1 MSHTT
6 PSNRPPQFRQTS
18 DRSGQFRR
26 QPTGYWAFVPAQL
39 LPYPELT
46 WDDELHALLS
56 KADRAVARLDGA
68 SSILPNADLFVSMY
82 AMKEAVLSSQIEG
95 TQATVSDVV
104 AYKAEETLRPAD
116 KHIVEVLNYGEA
128 MRLGL
133 EGLAQRPISTELLR
147 QMHKPLLE
155 GGRGQ
160 EQRPGEIRQKQNWID
175 VDPNLKDLNRAKFVP
190 PPPHEMNQALYDL
203 QNFINDPA
211 PLPIL
216 VRCALAH
223 AQFETIHPFGDGNGR
238 IGRMLI
244 TLMLCDKTVL
254 DRPLLYLSY
263 YFKQN
268 KEVYYDALQRVR
280 IHGDWEG
287 WIKFFLKGV
296 DEVGREAT
304 ETARKIIELRERDR
318 ARLINAQGRGAATA
332 LAVLESLYRRPAVT
346 VKQAAEIGQVEISTA
361 NRLINNLVEMNLLD
375 EMTGRGRGRIF
386 AYREYLSLF
395 QWGTELSQPS
405 ETGTS

>member
-1 MSHTT
+1 MDESTQSNK
-6 PSNRPPQFRQTS
+6 PSQFRQTS
-18 DRSGQFRR
+18 DRAGRFRR

-39 LPYPELT
+39 LPYPELE
-46 WDDELHALLS
+46 WDDELHTLLS

-104 AYKAEETLRPAD
+104 AYKAEEAFRPAD

-155 GGRGQ
+155 GGRGR

-175 VDPNLKDLNRAKFVP
+175 TDPNLKDLNRAKFVP
-190 PPPHEMNQALYDL
+190 PPPHEMNHALYDL

-216 VRCALAH
+216 VRCALGH

-268 KEVYYDALQRVR
+268 KEMYYDALQRVR
-280 IHGDWEG
+280 IDGDWEG
-287 WIKFFLKGV
+287 WVKFFLKGV
-296 DEVGREAT
+296 YEVGREAT
-304 ETARKIIELRERDR
+304 ETAKKIIELRERDR
-318 ARLINAQGRGAATA
+318 SRLIDAQGRGAATA
-332 LAVLESLYRRPAVT
+332 LAVMESLFRRPAIT
-346 VKQAAEIGQVEISTA
+346 VKQAAEVGQVSISAA
-361 NRLINNLVEMNLLD
+361 NRLVNNLVEMQML
-375 EMTGRGRGRIF
+375 EESTGRHRGRVF
-386 AYREYLSLF
+386 VYRDYLALF
-395 QWGTELSQPS
+395 QLGTELSDPD
-405 ETGTS
+405 TT